1 MKNIVHA
8 RVEPDQSL
16 VDKFVALTNVMSI
29 SCVVGDSMER
39 DGIMHSSMKMRS
51 VNKPFIGTAFTV
63 KLSSGFLADCLAIFQ
78 YAKPGDVV
86 VIDAFGDT
94 ETSIW
99 GGLMSGL
106 ARNAGIVGAVIWGSA
121 RDTDEARMLDF
132 PIVSKSVSPREAHS
146 ALTQLFEP
154 IELNCPVSC
163 GGIIVNP
170 GDIVVAD
177 EIGVSVVPCAQAEE
191 VYTRAVKQ
199 AAAEEASRNDI
210 LSGATV
216 EQLLKKYG
224 RV

>member
-1 MKNIVHA
+1 MKNIVHKRPEFDSA
-8 RVEPDQSL
+8 IVEKYKAMEQ
-16 VDKFVALTNVMSI
+16 VMSI

-51 VNKPFIGTAFTV
+51 VNKPFIGPAFTV
-63 KLSSGFLADCLAIFQ
+63 KLSSGFLADCLAIFE
-78 YAKPGDVV
+78 YAEPGDVI

-177 EIGVSVVPCAQAEE
+177 EIGVSVVPPR
-191 VYTRAVKQ
+191 T
-199 AAAEEASRNDI
+199 
-210 LSGATV
+210 G
-216 EQLLKKYG
+216 
-224 RV
+224 

>member
-1 MKNIVHA
+1 MKNIVNPRPELDSA
-8 RVEPDQSL
+8 ILE
-16 VDKFVALTNVMSI
+16 KFAALKDVMSV

-51 VNKPFIGTAFTV
+51 VNKPFIGPAYTV
-63 KLSSGFLADCLAIFQ
+63 KLSSGFLADCLAIFE
-78 YAKPGDVV
+78 YAKPGDVI

-94 ETSIW
+94 ETAIW

-106 ARNAGIVGAVIWGSA
+106 ARNAGIVGAVIWGA
-121 RDTDEARMLDF
+121 VRDTDESRMLEF
-132 PIVSKSVSPREAHS
+132 PLVSKSVTPREAHS

-177 EIGVSVVPCAQAEE
+177 EIGISVVPYDQAEI
-191 VYTRAVKQ
+191 VYEKAIKQ
-199 AAAEEASRNDI
+199 AAGEEASRKDI

-216 EQLLKKYG
+216 EELLKKYG